1 MGDSDDEYEH
11 VEIARAHSAF
21 NFFSKLN
28 SAAIKAEL
36 VAEGKDSSLGVLAS
50 VISAKVVNEPS

>member
-1 MGDSDDEYEH
+1 MLL
-11 VEIARAHSAF
+11 RSAF
-21 NFFSKLN
+21 NYFSKLN

-50 VISAKVVNEPS
+50 VISAKVVMNLLS